1 MENIGKNLD
10 SIGQFVDLM
19 QRNVI
24 HVENLA
30 LSVQALH
37 ES

>member
-19 QRNVI
+19 QRNVMY
-24 HVENLA
+24 VENLA